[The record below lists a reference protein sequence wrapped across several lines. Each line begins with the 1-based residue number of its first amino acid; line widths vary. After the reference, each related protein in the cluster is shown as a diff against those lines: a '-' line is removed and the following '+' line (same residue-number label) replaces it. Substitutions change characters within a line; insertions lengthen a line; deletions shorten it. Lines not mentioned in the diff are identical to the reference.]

1 MAEADIADLLMWLE
15 PQHLPFLNL
24 FNSHKETR
32 HDAPEAPK
40 HADAKDESE
49 AASAS

>member
-1 MAEADIADLLMWLE
+1 MADADIAELLMWLE

-32 HDAPEAPK
+32 HDASEAAEN
-40 HADAKDESE
+40 ADAKSESE